1 MRAEKAK
8 FQGVTRRRILGTA
21 AAAAGL
27 SAFPYFFVKARAA
40 SDPKRLAIYNFDG
53 TLGDFYLANW
63 IRPFEEKHDI
73 KFDIIQMKGSRAP
86 LEKVQAQIAAGVP
99 ETDFVP
105 MHPDQFIFA
114 KRNDMIMEIP
124 NAEMPEYQ
132 NLYDEFVTPY
142 GPSLVLWC
150 YILAYNTEKV
160 QPAPTSWK
168 ALWDDKYAG
177 KVALNEGLK
186 EQVLEMT
193 NLAWKGQP
201 YPVDD
206 VTFKHLSDIRPN
218 LVALWAGGADAEQLF
233 RNDEIVMTPFW
244 NGRVN
249 KLKKEGLPIESAVP
263 DEGFFV
269 RHSVYGIPK
278 NARNPEL
285 AKQWINWICS
295 KGPQSKIVEFG
306 YGTPNKQVE
315 YTPEQA
321 EAVIVA
327 DPEVVKKA
335 VPEDFALILDK
346 SGEWT
351 DMWTKWKSS

>member
-1 MRAEKAK
+1 MSAQGTQHKK
-8 FQGVTRRRILGTA
+8 FTRRSVLGTA
-21 AAAAGL
+21 AAAASL
-27 SAFPYFFVKARAA
+27 TSFPYFFVKAHAA
-40 SDPKRLAIYNFDG
+40 GDPKRLAIYNFDG
-53 TLGDFYLANW
+53 NLGDLYLAEW
-63 IRPFEEKHDI
+63 IQPFQEKFDVQ
-73 KFDIIQMKGSRAP
+73 FDIIQMKGSRAP
-86 LEKVQAQIAAGVP
+86 LEKVQAQIAAGAP
-99 ETDFVP
+99 ETDCVP

-124 NAEMPEYQ
+124 ASEMSEYQ
-132 NLYDEFVTPY
+132 NLYDHFVTPY
-142 GPSLVLWC
+142 GPCLVLWC

-160 QPAPTSWK
+160 KPAPTSWK
-168 ALWDDKYAG
+168 VLWDDQYAG

-186 EQVLEMT
+186 DQVLEMT

-206 VTFKHLSDIRPN
+206 VTFGHLSRIRPN
-218 LVALWAGGADAEQLF
+218 LVSLWSSGADAEQLF
-233 RNDEIVMTPFW
+233 RNEEIVMTPFW

-249 KLKKEGLPIESAVP
+249 KLKSEGLPLESAVP

-269 RHSVYGIPK
+269 RHSVYGVTK

-285 AKQWINWICS
+285 AKQWINWICG
-295 KGPQSKIVEFG
+295 KTPQSKIVEFG
-306 YGTPNKQVE
+306 YGTPNKQIE

-321 EAVIVA
+321 KAVIVA

-335 VPEDFALILDK
+335 VPEDFERVLDK
-346 SGEWT
+346 SGEWS